1 MSLRPAEERPPQ
13 GSTERLT
20 APPDRQRDVLD
31 RAFDEFDIADLMES
45 HSELVLNLTETIG
58 HLEAALESR
67 TIIGQAL
74 GVCIER
80 YGITEQQAFQFLTR
94 ISQDQNIKLRDVARH
109 LVETSPSQNGA
120 AVDS

>member
-1 MSLRPAEERPPQ
+1 MSLRPAEERQPQ

-109 LVETSPSQNGA
+109 LVETSTPRDGS